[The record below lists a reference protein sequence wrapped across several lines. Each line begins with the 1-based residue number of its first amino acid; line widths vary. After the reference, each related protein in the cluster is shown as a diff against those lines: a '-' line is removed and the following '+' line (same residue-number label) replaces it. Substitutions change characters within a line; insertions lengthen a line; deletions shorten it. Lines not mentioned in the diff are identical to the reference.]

1 MSPQEFV
8 LVMLFGFLT
17 WIVMHQGSHGW
28 YYTQDIREGHRR
40 YAGNSSPLLILIMG
54 FEQYIFFLSIIW
66 FVYMMGIYAAFKLFC
81 LSFIFWLCL
90 IKTEYW
96 TGLRYKAWIISTSG
110 VAIVPMLL
118 VALIWVVRFP
128 ISN

>member
-54 FEQYIFFLSIIW
+54 FEQYIFFLSIIL
-66 FVYMMGIYAAFKLFC
+66 FVYMMVYTLHSSSFVC
-81 LSFIFWLCL
+81 LS
-90 IKTEYW
+90 Y
-96 TGLRYKAWIISTSG
+96 SG
-110 VAIVPMLL
+110 C
-118 VALIWVVRFP
+118 AL
-128 ISN
+128 